1 MTANLLNSFGTDFQ
15 KKVLYNLLNDENF
28 FTRIIDILDPNYFE
42 NEAMSWVVEKMYDY
56 YETYKLQPTIDVLKI
71 NIKELANKDDND
83 SQAER
88 NKIHAQSIYMFL
100 KSSLDFADSKDLQ
113 HVKDK
118 IVEFCRNRE
127 YVKALRNAVDLVK
140 RNDFDAA
147 FSVIN
152 KAHNAGSELD
162 LGYMYE
168 ETLENR
174 YMEDDRNPI
183 PTPWP
188 VLNSYMKG
196 GLSFGELGVV
206 LCPPKGGKSWLLI
219 SLAAHAM
226 ELGVNVVYYTME
238 LYPTQ
243 ISKRIDAYITD
254 ISLDNLSKDNM
265 PLINKKMDEIPG
277 KLIIKKYGAYKA
289 STMTIRGHLDQCI
302 HQGISPGLIIIDDPK
317 LLKSTKTEKRFA
329 LDEIFT
335 DIRNIADEYRVPAWV
350 PSQANRT
357 SESAKIVNGEHIA
370 ESYNV
375 LMVCDFMFSL
385 SRKNIYHIVAS
396 RLGDLGL
403 SFEGA
408 LDTRCGK
415 HVINSLISDVDDD
428 DRGPAPK
435 NSSAFDPAEVD
446 KFFKEYNEISN

>member
-1 MTANLLNSFGTDFQ
+1 
-15 KKVLYNLLNDENF
+15 
-28 FTRIIDILDPNYFE
+28 
-42 NEAMSWVVEKMYDY
+42 
-56 YETYKLQPTIDVLKI
+56 
-71 NIKELANKDDND
+71 
-83 SQAER
+83 
-88 NKIHAQSIYMFL
+88 
-100 KSSLDFADSKDLQ
+100 
-113 HVKDK
+113 
-118 IVEFCRNRE
+118 
-127 YVKALRNAVDLVK
+127 
-140 RNDFDAA
+140 
-147 FSVIN
+147 
-152 KAHNAGSELD
+152 
-162 LGYMYE
+162 
-168 ETLENR
+168 
-174 YMEDDRNPI
+174 
-183 PTPWP
+183 
-188 VLNSYMKG
+188 
-196 GLSFGELGVV
+196 
-206 LCPPKGGKSWLLI
+206 
-219 SLAAHAM
+219 M
-226 ELGVNVVYYTME
+226 ELGVNVIYYTME

-265 PLINKKMDEIPG
+265 PYINKKMDEIPG

-415 HVINSLISDVDDD
+415 HVINSLIADVDDD

-446 KFFKEYNEISN
+446 KFFKEYNEI